1 MKKNKKLKL
10 EDFTLDELK
19 VVREVIVSS
28 GTQEELFERVDKII
42 KSKEKKLVTSLNAN
56 FPVSWFNID
65 QEYIALLYRN
75 GIATEAQLLEV
86 EDISTLE
93 GITEMGKEQITWA
106 REFFNMEPL
115 DQMPKKKKEDQ
126 MEVAKVIVK
135 HAQEVNQKHNV

>member
-19 VVREVIVSS
+19 IVRDVITSS
-28 GTQEELFERVDKII
+28 GSQEELFEKVDKVI
-42 KSKEKKLVTSLNAN
+42 KSKEEKQVTSLNAN

-86 EDISTLE
+86 EDLSELE
-93 GITEMGKEQITWA
+93 GITEMGKQQIAWA
-106 REFFNMEPL
+106 RDFFNMEPIEK
-115 DQMPKKKKEDQ
+115 MPKKKQEDQ

-135 HAQEVNQKHNV
+135 HAQNVSKKHNV

>member
-93 GITEMGKEQITWA
+93 GITEMGKQQITWA

-115 DQMPKKKKEDQ
+115 DKMPKKKQEDQ